1 MKLYVDTSDVVFEV
15 GKPFAAKR
23 DPEGRQRKERSGEQR
38 LLWVVQLVAFAADG
52 VETLNVTVASDGE
65 PPRLT
70 QKQSVTPVGLEA
82 VPWAKDKRRR
92 SLSVPSRS
100 SRWRRSRPPRRPRD
114 RASHEIEDHDHVS
127 ADHARCAGLCVR

>member
-15 GKPFAAKR
+15 GKPFEAKR

-52 VETLNVTVASDGE
+52 VETLNVTVASDAE

-82 VPWAKDKRRR
+82 VPWAKENKAQIAFRAE
-92 SLSVPSRS
+92 SIQPLAAAKPSAAS
-100 SRWRRSRPPRRPRD
+100 SS
-114 RASHEIEDHDHVS
+114 STS
-127 ADHARCAGLCVR
+127 SST

>member
-52 VETLNVTVASDGE
+52 VETLNVAVPSDGE

-82 VPWAKDKRRR
+82 VPWAKDNKAQIAFRAE
-92 SLSVPSRS
+92 SIQPVPASKS
-100 SRWRRSRPPRRPRD
+100 SA
-114 RASHEIEDHDHVS
+114 ASS
-127 ADHARCAGLCVR
+127 S